1 MDYANGYSESGN
13 FETFEDTASVFKA
26 IKVRLIAFFA
36 AFFIFYYAIFLYFSF
51 GLVLFGTRYYFY
63 YILVSSIA
71 LSMLAALSITLGFY
85 SQKAVK
91 SSAAGSRSGI
101 YAFVVSRLVPSTMC
115 CTPVIPSILVAVFG
129 SGGIALASGAIQGV
143 LSNFS
148 PAFILV
154 AALLLY
160 YSVHVS
166 LKRIK
171 KPSCEC

>member
-36 AFFIFYYAIFLYFSF
+36 AFFIFYYAIFSYFSF
-51 GLVLFGTRYYFY
+51 GLVLFGISYYFY
-63 YILVSSIA
+63 YILVSSIV
-71 LSMLAALSITLGFY
+71 LSVLASLSITLGLY

-91 SSAAGSRSGI
+91 GSTAGSRSGI
-101 YAFVVSRLVPSTMC
+101 YAFVVSLVPSTMC

-143 LSNFS
+143 LSDFS